1 MVGRVAAGPGFYSFQ
16 SVEIRSVSVT
26 VEVLVGTRPR
36 EQLQDFKRCGVTD
49 QALLDVPS
57 RPFKPK
63 TCGRFVLVGLGWFSH
78 TVRFL
83 PELRLK
89 EERMQVTDRN
99 LRLCFLLQNF
109 NVLFTDFEQSH
120 VDGIASKV
128 VRKRD
133 KLEFWFTEMI
143 RVKHLTINSN
153 RISKLLSTA

>member
-1 MVGRVAAGPGFYSFQ
+1 M
-16 SVEIRSVSVT
+16 
-26 VEVLVGTRPR
+26 
-36 EQLQDFKRCGVTD
+36 
-49 QALLDVPS
+49 
-57 RPFKPK
+57 
-63 TCGRFVLVGLGWFSH
+63 
-78 TVRFL
+78 

-133 KLEFWFTEMI
+133 KLEFWFTEMTRI
-143 RVKHLTINSN
+143 NHLNINDN
-153 RISKLLSTA
+153 ARSTQV